1 MKRLLLVFL
10 LFVGGITEGCISVRE
25 NDDSRL
31 QPIGRHA
38 ELDPLILP
46 WIFLDVDLPEKMAGV
61 SKEE

>member
-31 QPIGRHA
+31 QPMGRHA
-38 ELDPLILP
+38 ELDPPIP
-46 WIFLDVDLPEKMAGV
+46 WVFLDIDLPEKTAGG